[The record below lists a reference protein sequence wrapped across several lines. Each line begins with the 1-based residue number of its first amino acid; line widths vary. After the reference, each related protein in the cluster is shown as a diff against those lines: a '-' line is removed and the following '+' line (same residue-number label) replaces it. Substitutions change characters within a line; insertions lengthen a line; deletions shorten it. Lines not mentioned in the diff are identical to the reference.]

1 MNDVDD
7 NGDQAETTDQFWK
20 MIHETSTETMDKAR

>member
-1 MNDVDD
+1 MNDAED

-20 MIHETSTETMDKAR
+20 MIQETSSESVEKA